1 MHKTIA
7 GLLVVAMLCS
17 LVTGCSKGNNP
28 DELNAAPDSSEA
40 SSVSTGT
47 GVNHEVE
54 PEAETASSETA
65 SSESIVE
72 FNTMTPEEA
81 ENAKAAIDSG
91 LRAYQQADMDGIV
104 KYTDMELYYYAQFG
118 KPSESEADLVQKLK
132 DYKYV
137 VTPVGVDDVTWDV
150 EIYSYDDEGVSDMR
164 NWLEV
169 ELPAQIAEEKEEK
182 ANTSE
187 EAVEAILIPTFEE
200 VKELYNISDVCIAHI
215 TSYYKDDEA
224 KNGIGESSVCFYAF
238 KMNGEW
244 KLDFMYSQSYAVSLF
259 NKEFEGV
266 EEDPC

>member
-7 GLLVVAMLCS
+7 GLLAVAMLCS

-28 DELNAAPDSSEA
+28 DELNAAPDSSET

-54 PEAETASSETA
+54 PEAETT

-137 VTPVGVDDVTWDV
+137 VTPVGVDEVTWDV

-169 ELPAQIAEEKEEK
+169 ELPAQIAEEK

-224 KNGIGESSVCFYAF
+224 ENGIGESSVCFYAF
-238 KMNGEW
+238 KMNGKW

>member
-1 MHKTIA
+1 
-7 GLLVVAMLCS
+7 
-17 LVTGCSKGNNP
+17 
-28 DELNAAPDSSEA
+28 
-40 SSVSTGT
+40 
-47 GVNHEVE
+47 
-54 PEAETASSETA
+54 
-65 SSESIVE
+65 
-72 FNTMTPEEA
+72 MTPEEA

-137 VTPVGVDDVTWDV
+137 VTPVGVDEVTWDV